1 MTVTSRQMMRQTAMT
16 AKPSILR
23 TLSGQWLAL
32 ALCLPVI
39 ASCDL
44 LTRFH
49 QELYKCPLNPTGI
62 IEVDFRAFKI
72 GDDANLFFT
81 DKTVTA
87 NIIESTDD
95 ALSVQKDDLI
105 VRVDRNSGIV
115 RLTRDSRFT
124 NVRCTKAVFKM

>member
-1 MTVTSRQMMRQTAMT
+1 MTV
-16 AKPSILR
+16 KPLLLR
-23 TLSGQWLAL
+23 RFSGYWLVLAL
-32 ALCLPVI
+32 FMPVI

-81 DKTVTA
+81 DKTITA

-95 ALSVQKDDLI
+95 ALAVQKDNLI
-105 VRVDRNSGIV
+105 VHVDRNSSIV
-115 RLTRDSRFT
+115 RLTRGSRFT
-124 NVRCTKAVFKM
+124 NVRCKKTVFKM